1 MMVAARSWIKENSAL
16 VYFLAAQ
23 AVAAIG
29 VLLTITAYMTRLEG
43 RVNTLEIR
51 GSPHLSTIDNRL
63 SVLEAATR
71 DNKNSIDRI
80 VNVMTKEL
88 LMIILTM
95 AGCNRGR
102 WAWVEEEPAVVAP
115 VAEKCRGGTVNTE
128 RRVTDVTVLGRT
140 RNTITRTDACLD

>member
-43 RVNTLEIR
+43 RVSTLETR
-51 GSPHLSTIDNRL
+51 GSPQLNVIDNRL
-63 SVLEAATR
+63 TVLEAATR

-88 LMIILTM
+88 HIS
-95 AGCNRGR
+95 
-102 WAWVEEEPAVVAP
+102 P
-115 VAEKCRGGTVNTE
+115 
-128 RRVTDVTVLGRT
+128 T
-140 RNTITRTDACLD
+140 RP